1 MPDSGTGRPDRDTE
15 DQISGWSE
23 RPPLRADTL
32 EATGPTTGKSLKV
45 LVLTSRTGGGHDARA
60 EAFGE
65 WVEKLHGNSVE
76 VVINHTLEDSSP
88 WYAFGV
94 ELYNKIQRNLP
105 VFHHFYYHLGELFGL
120 FQSDHPSLGLKY
132 FDRLI
137 KEFRPDII
145 FSVHSILNKGYFRH
159 AKQVL
164 GSDVYCV
171 TYCGEFKGSYGFS
184 RNWVAQEVDLFLG
197 RTTHTLAS
205 AQKLGLP
212 ADKAKCLGHLL
223 NPAYHEPPMT
233 VETRAD
239 FLRKELDLDPDR
251 FTLLLA
257 TGGAGAHNHVALL
270 DGLLPFAE
278 KLQAIVLCGRSAE
291 ARERLAAW
299 QAAHPELRIAAL
311 PYTKQMHRLL
321 QVASAV
327 VARPGTT
334 TSAEALQ
341 LGCPI
346 IFNRIGGTM
355 PQEYCTLRYFRTKR
369 LSPEIRSP
377 RELAK
382 RLAPWLDEPS
392 SYMRYLAQF
401 RAART
406 SDDPETLVATI
417 LGKGDPNRVTQA
429 SSQDQ
434 AEQLPLS

>member
-1 MPDSGTGRPDRDTE
+1 MPDSGTGRLDRETE
-15 DQISGWSE
+15 DPISGWSE
-23 RPPLRADTL
+23 RSPFHADTL
-32 EATGPTTGKSLKV
+32 DATDSAAGKTLKV

-60 EAFGE
+60 EAFGD
-65 WVEKLHGNSVE
+65 WVETLYGNSVE

-94 ELYNKIQRNLP
+94 EFYNKIQRNLP
-105 VFHHFYYHLGELFGL
+105 VFHHFYYHLGEIFGF

-137 KEFRPDII
+137 REFRPDII

-205 AQKLGLP
+205 AENLGLP

-223 NPAYHEPPMT
+223 SPAYHEPPMSA
-233 VETRAD
+233 EARAD
-239 FLRKELDLDPDR
+239 FLKDELDLDPDR

-257 TGGAGAHNHVALL
+257 TGGAGAHNHLSLL
-270 DGLLPFAE
+270 DGLLPFAD
-278 KLQAIVLCGRSAE
+278 KLQAIVLCGRSVE
-291 ARERLAAW
+291 ARERLATW
-299 QAAHPELRIAAL
+299 QAAHPEFRVAAL
-311 PYTKQMHRLL
+311 PYTKQMHHLL

-355 PQEYCTLRYFRTKR
+355 PQEYCTLRYFRMKR

-377 RELAK
+377 RDLAK
-382 RLAPWLDEPS
+382 RLAPWLDQPS
-392 SYMRYLAQF
+392 SYARYLAQF

-406 SDDPETLVATI
+406 DDDPETLVATI
-417 LGKGDPNRVTQA
+417 LGKGDPSRAIQAFSRKHAKRVPPA
-429 SSQDQ
+429 
-434 AEQLPLS
+434 